1 MFLYPFLFSLD
12 ICQQKFL
19 MFWWAVKKWMP
30 SCFTWALWN
39 FLLHYHFQFA
49 SELCSP
55 LSVEKKK
62 KKDPSY
68 QKYANIYKWIFES
81 KCLVLN
87 SWKLLLFALQIHYS
101 STCQDSIALNVGWY
115 VVISWFNHNKTS
127 SKLINWVYLHEMQ
140 SFSETRRCTSQRLLY
155 QTKILWML
163 NAVHFLDDKEEERFT
178 SDEN

>member
-1 MFLYPFLFSLD
+1 MFLSSILFRHLSTKIPDVLMSCEKVNAFLLYMGFVKFSLALPLP
-12 ICQQKFL
+12 ICFRTL
-19 MFWWAVKKWMP
+19 
-30 SCFTWALWN
+30 FT
-39 FLLHYHFQFA
+39 
-49 SELCSP
+49 
-55 LSVEKKK
+55 SVCREKKK
-62 KKDPSY
+62 GPTY
-68 QKYANIYKWIFES
+68 QKYANIYKWICES

-127 SKLINWVYLHEMQ
+127 SKLIYWVYLYEMQ